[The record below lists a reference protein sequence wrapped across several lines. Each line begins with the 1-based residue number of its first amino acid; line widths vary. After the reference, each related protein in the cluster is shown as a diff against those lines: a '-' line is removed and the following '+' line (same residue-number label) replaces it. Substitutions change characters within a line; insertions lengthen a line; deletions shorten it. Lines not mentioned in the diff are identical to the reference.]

1 MFAGR
6 RTVESYSHR
15 KSQQSSPQNFHKNC
29 AYIYIYTHVYIYMY
43 IYIYIYMY
51 ITWLAKFPSVAVV
64 DPVQLDG
71 GVAVLE
77 RQ

>member
-1 MFAGR
+1 MY
-6 RTVESYSHR
+6 T
-15 KSQQSSPQNFHKNC
+15 
-29 AYIYIYTHVYIYMY
+29 YIC